1 MEETYQIIEGTPTL
15 HDLDAENGFL
25 WCPFGYSGRQ
35 NEPGIL
41 ISRLDDGSYDVRL
54 GTGLDSPE
62 RYAAVRDGTPI
73 DGLHF
78 YYGDEPKPAP
88 EFFKPEKVKGGK
100 SPAQM
105 AAAARA
111 AAGSSGRPDGG
122 QRQWRA
128 V

>member
-62 RYAAVRDGTPI
+62 RYAA
-73 DGLHF
+73 
-78 YYGDEPKPAP
+78 GDPDSSVPD
-88 EFFKPEKVKGGK
+88 
-100 SPAQM
+100 
-105 AAAARA
+105 
-111 AAGSSGRPDGG
+111 AGSRPRFHRDRFRPPACRRGTLGFLKDMGG
-122 QRQWRA
+122 AYFLSCTTR
-128 V
+128 

>member
-62 RYAAVRDGTPI
+62 LAGRLPPVRLP
-73 DGLHF
+73 
-78 YYGDEPKPAP
+78 
-88 EFFKPEKVKGGK
+88 
-100 SPAQM
+100 
-105 AAAARA
+105 
-111 AAGSSGRPDGG
+111 
-122 QRQWRA
+122 
-128 V
+128 

>member
-62 RYAAVRDGTPI
+62 RYAA
-73 DGLHF
+73 
-78 YYGDEPKPAP
+78 GDPDWSWMDMAVDSTVNALLELSA
-88 EFFKPEKVKGGK
+88 K
-100 SPAQM
+100 SRAFRPWAYKRHVAIISEYAM
-105 AAAARA
+105 RSPSAISTAR
-111 AAGSSGRPDGG
+111 
-122 QRQWRA
+122 
-128 V
+128 